1 MSVRVHGQSP
11 GGGNGEAS
19 QRDRHLETCSIRYGL
34 LLRGYTLPSHART
47 EGARQMRCALLCLHA
62 VMCPIIVTGGLYEA
76 TRAPQGKGGSS
87 MDVMSPAKLRIT
99 GDGE

>member
-1 MSVRVHGQSP
+1 M
-11 GGGNGEAS
+11 
-19 QRDRHLETCSIRYGL
+19 C
-34 LLRGYTLPSHART
+34 
-47 EGARQMRCALLCLHA
+47 LLCLHA
-62 VMCPIIVTGGLYEA
+62 VTCPIIVTGGLYEA